1 MKASSLNDIKRELE
15 YKDRKELLSYCLK
28 LSKFKKENKEFL
40 SFLLFEEGNLAA
52 YIENIKNEVIQHF
65 EKINF
70 SNVYFIKKSLRK
82 ILRFVN
88 KQIKFISSKQ
98 AEAEILIH
106 FCNCIIDYSLPLY
119 ASKQLMNL
127 YEGQLGKISSVLST
141 LHPDLQYDLVKEL
154 KKLP

>member
-28 LSKFKKENKEFL
+28 LAKFKKENKEFL
-40 SFLLFEEGNLAA
+40 TFLLFEESDLAT
-52 YIENIKNEVIQHF
+52 YVDNIKNETNRHF
-65 EKINF
+65 EEINF
-70 SNVYFIKKSLRK
+70 SNVYFVKKSLRK

-88 KQIKFISSKQ
+88 KQIKFVSSKQ

-119 ASKQLMNL
+119 ASRQLMNL
-127 YEGQLGKISSVLST
+127 YVGQLGKISSVLST
-141 LHPDLQYDLVKEL
+141 LHPDLQHDLGREL